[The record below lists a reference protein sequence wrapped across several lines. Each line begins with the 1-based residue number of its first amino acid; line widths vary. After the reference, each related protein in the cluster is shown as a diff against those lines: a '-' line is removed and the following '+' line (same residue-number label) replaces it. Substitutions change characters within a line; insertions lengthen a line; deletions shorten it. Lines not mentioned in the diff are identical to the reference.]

1 MTRMSDVPRSVELNS
16 LLLAYESA
24 VLRHY
29 ELAAAPFIGGDA
41 QELIDKKTN
50 EAAAAMIRIRKTIIQ
65 FVDEG
70 AQ

>member
-1 MTRMSDVPRSVELNS
+1 MTDVPRSVQLNS

-29 ELAAAPFIGGDA
+29 ELAAVPFFGGEEQD
-41 QELIDKKTN
+41 LIDKKVSD
-50 EAAAAMIRIRKTIIQ
+50 AAAAMVRIRKTIIQ

>member
-1 MTRMSDVPRSVELNS
+1 MNDVPRSIQLNS

-29 ELAAAPFIGGDA
+29 ELAATPFLGGEEQD
-41 QELIDKKTN
+41 LIDKATN